1 MNMGIAMTR
10 NNEMVLVARVTVGDE
25 TQVVEADKI
34 NDALL
39 QLSGTPH
46 AGMRIQAHIDFD
58 VMTEVKFAALPE
70 YQ

>member
-1 MNMGIAMTR
+1 MAK
-10 NNEMVLVARVTVGDE
+10 NNEMILVARVTVGDE
-25 TQVVEADKI
+25 TQVVEVDKI

-58 VMTEVKFAALPE
+58 AMTEAEFAALPE